1 MILIQRVR
9 VRWTAAARGSPAA
22 NARRG
27 LVRAM
32 PPPRPLP
39 DAELV
44 VHDVLADQ
52 EAGYEHR
59 EGVRAG
65 GVELAREVGLWLGHY
80 RASGVVDRLP
90 GSPRG
95 APLAV
100 EPDDEPYVVV
110 AVPLGKLA
118 HAVEQRA

>member
-9 VRWTAAARGSPAA
+9 VRWTAAARGSLAA
-22 NARRG
+22 NAGRG

-52 EAGYEHR
+52 EVGYQHR

-65 GVELAREVGLWLGHY
+65 GVGWPARSDCG
-80 RASGVVDRLP
+80 SGTTGRR
-90 GSPRG
+90 SPFG
-95 APLAV
+95 YG
-100 EPDDEPYVVV
+100 EPDRDVDHRVRLYGGV
-110 AVPLGKLA
+110 
-118 HAVEQRA
+118 RARR